1 MRLFRL
7 KRLLGNYF
15 TTLCV
20 FGTYEKL
27 GQTEIALH
35 VDCKKLLLTRKTIS
49 VLILPSIVL
58 HFSHNPHT
66 LLTRTYRHHTL
77 SPSSAVSTHQRE
89 RGKELHPLPHANL
102 SSTHSSLSAADPHTY
117 APLSFLHCLSSIWV
131 RLPHLTFDPHTSA
144 QQSLSLMPAKPYPP
158 PTSLIC
164 RQQSQALKPTL
175 NLSLFLPPLTNYIM
189 YMLWIN
195 VFIFIFGCVKYI
207 FWNFL
212 L

>member
-1 MRLFRL
+1 MFS
-7 KRLLGNYF
+7 
-15 TTLCV
+15 
-20 FGTYEKL
+20 TYEKL

-66 LLTRTYRHHTL
+66 LLTHTL
-77 SPSSAVSTHQRE
+77 LKLSCDRSPTRE
-89 RGKELHPLPHANL
+89 
-102 SSTHSSLSAADPHTY
+102 SSTPV
-117 APLSFLHCLSSIWV
+117 SFLHYLSSIWV
-131 RLPHLTFDPHTSA
+131 QRPHLTSDPHTPA
-144 QQSLSLMPAKPYPP
+144 QQSLSLTSAKPYPP
-158 PTSLIC
+158 PTSLIH
-164 RQQSQALKPTL
+164 RRRSQALKSTL

-195 VFIFIFGCVKYI
+195 VFILIFGCVKCI